1 MNFLHPGL
9 ALAAVA
15 AIALPIVIH
24 LLFRRRR
31 IPLDWAAMEILREA
45 MRRTN
50 RRLRAEQWL
59 VLVLRCLAVLALG
72 LAIAVP
78 VMSSV
83 LMSST
88 EPRTWM
94 VVIDDGVTS
103 ALRTGVNAELARVCD
118 DARQAVSQ
126 RRQGDR
132 VGIVLASVPPRI
144 VLAATADSGRIDSQ

>member
-9 ALAAVA
+9 ALAGVA

-83 LMSST
+83 LMSAT

-103 ALRTGVNAELARVCD
+103 ALRTGVNAE
-118 DARQAVSQ
+118 
-126 RRQGDR
+126 
-132 VGIVLASVPPRI
+132 
-144 VLAATADSGRIDSQ
+144 